1 MAGMDFTEL
10 VQRKIEERRE
20 GRSAVVQAAAK
31 ADERFRT
38 RVAPLVAAVSG
49 MIERLSSD
57 PMFGYAIGRPEV
69 TVKRDDKLGQEGSLS
84 FGGRAGRVL
93 FIVTANGSVLVRIQ
107 PDWAVATALDCDMS
121 YEVDPIRGDL
131 SGIDDLLLRVCDH
144 LGDFL
149 ADIYLSPAVHLVQP
163 EAGKPDSLKW

>member
-1 MAGMDFTEL
+1 MAGMDFTEVL
-10 VQRKIEERRE
+10 QRKIEERRE
-20 GRSAVVQAAAK
+20 GRSAVVQATAR

-38 RVAPLVAAVSG
+38 RVAPLAAAVSG

-57 PMFGYAIGRPEV
+57 PMFAHAIGRPDV
-69 TVKRDDKLGQEGSLS
+69 TVKRDDRLGQEGSLS
-84 FGGRAGRVL
+84 FVGRVGRVS
-93 FIVTANGSVLVRIQ
+93 FIVTANDSVLVRIQ
-107 PDWAVATALDCDMS
+107 PDWAVVTALDCALS
-121 YEVDPIRGDL
+121 YEVDPIKGDL

-163 EAGKPDSLKW
+163 EAGKPDNLKW